1 MLQNNHREFS
11 KTCTRTLGFPGGS
24 EVKASASDAGDLVS
38 IPRSGRSP
46 SREDPLQK
54 EMVTHSSILP

>member
-46 SREDPLQK
+46 GQEDPLQK